1 MKELQ
6 PKLLH
11 LQSNTLI
18 DLPSK
23 FYTLSIGKV
32 GTGSTP
38 DIDLADLPGSDIISR
53 LHTEIRQVRGNYFIE
68 DSNSSNGTYLN
79 NTLLEPLK
87 PNNLKF
93 NDRIDLGKEQKF
105 TLLFVDI
112 NASSYSDRIKN
123 QVSSVQQNVKE
134 VIESK
139 VSAAKQTVENQVN
152 SAKQKVENR
161 ASSSAESVSEG
172 FFVLFWNLH
181 RQVSNFLIFLKRLLR
196 TVVIFLAVIL
206 LLSIVFKVSQPA
218 LTAMVFC
225 RNVPSGGEPCRI
237 RVPFTNDNRPD
248 GQPSCDCPFD
258 QARNW
263 SICGGR
269 SAYARPGGR
278 GGREPACYI
287 GEKYARQKWYY
298 SSETSFVDRERQ
310 GR

>member
-23 FYTLSIGKV
+23 FYTLTIGKL
-32 GTGSTP
+32 GAESIP
-38 DIDLADLPGSDIISR
+38 DIDLADLPGSDIVSR
-53 LHTEIRQVRGNYFIE
+53 SHVEIRQVRGNYFIE

-87 PNNLKF
+87 PYNLNF
-93 NDRIDLGKEQKF
+93 NDRIDLGKGQKF

-112 NASSYSDRIKN
+112 NATNYSDWIKTQLSTVQQTVKQTIDNKISTAKVTVNN
-123 QVSSVQQNVKE
+123 QVK
-134 VIESK
+134 
-139 VSAAKQTVENQVN
+139 
-152 SAKQKVENR
+152 SAKQKVENQ

-172 FFVLFWNLH
+172 LFVWYWNLH
-181 RQVSNFLIFLKRLLR
+181 RQVSDFLRFLRKLLLKI
-196 TVVIFLAVIL
+196 VIFLAVIL
-206 LLSIVFKVSQPA
+206 LLSVVFKISQPA
-218 LTAMVFC
+218 LTATVVC
-225 RNVPSGGEPCRI
+225 WGVPSGGEPCRI
-237 RVPFTNDNRPD
+237 RVPYTNDNRPD
-248 GQPSCDCPFD
+248 RQPSCDCPFD
-258 QARNW
+258 QARDW

-269 SAYARPGGR
+269 SAYVRP
-278 GGREPACYI
+278 GGREPACYL

-298 SSETSFVDRERQ
+298 SSETSFVDRERK